1 MWLEN
6 LEREHAKADRD
17 SLAALDKVEASEAR
31 RADVRAALQWVT
43 TYATTGERAPRAF
56 AGAVPSDVRKDPNDP
71 ATYSSTE
78 LLRALRGALER
89 STLSARPELLRTL
102 RGALEGLTL
111 GARQE

>member
-1 MWLEN
+1 
-6 LEREHAKADRD
+6 
-17 SLAALDKVEASEAR
+17 
-31 RADVRAALQWVT
+31 VRAALQWVT
-43 TYATTGERAPRAF
+43 TYASTGERPPRAF

-89 STLSARPELLRTL
+89 STLSARPELLRAL